1 MVTKKV
7 CIFGAH
13 GVGKRSLTSRFRDNT
28 EEERYRAAI
37 GVQISKKAVAVGDQN
52 VTMAIWDV
60 ADLDKFDAM
69 LMNYSRGMSG
79 YLLVADGTRPSTLE
93 RAREIYEQLCS
104 FEEPPESVEDTS
116 DAEPHVNKP
125 YVQFP
130 YRGVPFILLLN
141 KSDLIE
147 QWRIEKSNLE
157 MLANKGWPVQ
167 VVSAKENEGEE
178 EAFLS
183 LGRRILNHPA
193 AVATEP

>member
-37 GVQISKKAVAVGDQN
+37 GVQISKRAVPVGNQS
-52 VTMAIWDV
+52 VMMAIWDV
-60 ADLDKFDAM
+60 ADIDKFDAM

-104 FEEPPESVEDTS
+104 FEEPPPSTEQTQDGEPDTKKS
-116 DAEPHVNKP
+116 

-130 YRGVPFILLLN
+130 HRELPFILLLN
-141 KSDLIE
+141 KSDLVE

-157 MLANKGWPVQ
+157 MLANKGWPVL
-167 VVSAKENEGEE
+167 VVSAKENEGVD

-183 LGRRILNHPA
+183 LGRRILNHPS
-193 AVATEP
+193 AVAPEP

>member
-13 GVGKRSLTSRFRDNT
+13 GVGKRSLTCRFRDNT
-28 EEERYRAAI
+28 EAERFRATI
-37 GVQISKKAVAVGDQN
+37 GVQISKKEVVAGDQS
-52 VTMAIWDV
+52 VTMMVWGV
-60 ADLDKFDAM
+60 TDLDYRDAM

-93 RAREIYEQLCS
+93 RAREIYEQICS
-104 FEEPPESVEDTS
+104 FERQLPSVEEIS
-116 DAEPHVNKP
+116 DAESDAKKP

-130 YRGVPFILLLN
+130 YREVPFILLLN
-141 KSDLIE
+141 KSDLVE

-157 MLANKGWPVQ
+157 MLANKGWPVL
-167 VVSAKENEGEE
+167 VVSAKENEGVE

-183 LGRRILNHPA
+183 LGRRMMSQL
-193 AVATEP
+193 AVKSQQ

>member
-1 MVTKKV
+1 MVTRKV

-13 GVGKRSLTSRFRDNT
+13 GAGKRTLTSKLQDNR
-28 EEERYRAAI
+28 EAERYTATL
-37 GVQISKKAVAVGDQN
+37 GVQISKKEVVVGNQS
-52 VTMAIWDV
+52 VTMMVWSV
-60 ADLDKFDAM
+60 ADLDNFDAIM
-69 LMNYSRGMSG
+69 MNYSRGMSG

-104 FEEPPESVEDTS
+104 FEQPPPSAEQTQDGEP
-116 DAEPHVNKP
+116 DANKP

-130 YRGVPFILLLN
+130 YREVPFILLLN
-141 KSDLIE
+141 KSDLVE
-147 QWRIEKSNLE
+147 QWRIEKSNLG

-167 VVSAKENEGEE
+167 VVSAKENEGVE

-193 AVATEP
+193 PVAPGP

>member
-1 MVTKKV
+1 MVTKKL

-13 GVGKRSLTSRFRDNT
+13 GVGKRSLTSRLRGDT
-28 EEERYRAAI
+28 ETEGYRATI
-37 GVQISKKAVAVGDQN
+37 GVQISKKEVVVGDQS
-52 VTMAIWDV
+52 VTMTIWDV
-60 ADLDKFDAM
+60 ADLEHLNET

-104 FEEPPESVEDTS
+104 FEQPPPSVEEAQDGEPDTS
-116 DAEPHVNKP
+116 KP
-125 YVQFP
+125 YIQFP
-130 YRGVPFILLLN
+130 YREVPFILLLN
-141 KSDLIE
+141 KSDLVE

-167 VVSAKENEGEE
+167 VVSAKENEGVE

-183 LGRRILNHPA
+183 LGRRMLS
-193 AVATEP
+193 

>member
-104 FEEPPESVEDTS
+104 FEEPPQSVEDTS
-116 DAEPHVNKP
+116 HGEPHVNKP
-125 YVQFP
+125 YVRFP

-141 KSDLIE
+141 KSDLIG

-167 VVSAKENEGEE
+167 VVSAKENEGVE

>member
-13 GVGKRSLTSRFRDNT
+13 GVGKRILTSRFRDNT
-28 EEERYRAAI
+28 EAERYRASI
-37 GVQISKKAVAVGDQN
+37 GVQISKKEVVVGNQSA
-52 VTMAIWDV
+52 TMMVWSV
-60 ADLDKFDAM
+60 ADLDHFDAG

-104 FEEPPESVEDTS
+104 FEEPPQSVENTS
-116 DAEPHVNKP
+116 DAEPQVNKAC
-125 YVQFP
+125 VQFP
-130 YRGVPFILLLN
+130 YREVPFILLLN
-141 KSDLIE
+141 KSDLVE
-147 QWRIEKSNLE
+147 QWRFEKSNLE
-157 MLANKGWPVQ
+157 ILANKGWPVS
-167 VVSAKENEGEE
+167 VVSAKENEGVE

-193 AVATEP
+193 AVAPEP

>member
-1 MVTKKV
+1 MLEKKV

-28 EEERYRAAI
+28 AAERYRAAV
-37 GVQISKKAVAVGDQN
+37 GVQICKKVVVVGDQT

-60 ADLDKFDAM
+60 ADLGHFDAG

-93 RAREIYEQLCS
+93 RAREIYEQISS
-104 FEEPPESVEDTS
+104 FEEQPPSVEEIS
-116 DAEPHVNKP
+116 DAEPHANKP

-130 YRGVPFILLLN
+130 HREVPFILLLN
-141 KSDLIE
+141 KSDLVE
-147 QWRIEKSNLE
+147 QWRIERSNLE
-157 MLANKGWPVQ
+157 MLANKGWPVS
-167 VVSAKENEGEE
+167 VVSAKENEGVD

-193 AVATEP
+193 AVAPEP

>member
-1 MVTKKV
+1 M
-7 CIFGAH
+7 
-13 GVGKRSLTSRFRDNT
+13 GKRSLTSRFRDNT

-37 GVQISKKAVAVGDQN
+37 GVQICKKVVVVGDQS

-60 ADLDKFDAM
+60 ADLDNFDRG

-104 FEEPPESVEDTS
+104 FEEPPQSVEDTS
-116 DAEPHVNKP
+116 DAETHLNKP

-130 YRGVPFILLLN
+130 YREVPFILLLN
-141 KSDLIE
+141 KSDLVE

-157 MLANKGWPVQ
+157 MLANKGWPVS
-167 VVSAKENEGEE
+167 VVSAKENEGVE

-193 AVATEP
+193 AVAPEP

>member
-1 MVTKKV
+1 MMSKKV

-37 GVQISKKAVAVGDQN
+37 GVQISKKAVAVGDQS

-60 ADLDKFDAM
+60 ADLDNFDRG

-104 FEEPPESVEDTS
+104 FEEPPPSTEQTQDGEPDTKKS
-116 DAEPHVNKP
+116 

-130 YRGVPFILLLN
+130 HREVPFILLLN
-141 KSDLIE
+141 KSDLVE

-157 MLANKGWPVQ
+157 MLANKGWPVL
-167 VVSAKENEGEE
+167 VVSAKENEGVD

-183 LGRRILNHPA
+183 LGRRILNHPS
-193 AVATEP
+193 AVAPEP

>member
-13 GVGKRSLTSRFRDNT
+13 GVGKRSLTSKFRDNT
-28 EEERYRAAI
+28 EAERYRASI
-37 GVQISKKAVAVGDQN
+37 GVQISKKEVVVVGNQS
-52 VTMAIWDV
+52 VTMMVWSV
-60 ADLDKFDAM
+60 TDLDHFDAG

-93 RAREIYEQLCS
+93 RAREIYEQISS
-104 FEEPPESVEDTS
+104 FEEQPPSVEEIS
-116 DAEPHVNKP
+116 DAEPHANKP

-130 YRGVPFILLLN
+130 YREVPFILLLN
-141 KSDLIE
+141 KSDLVE

-157 MLANKGWPVQ
+157 MLANKGWPVS
-167 VVSAKENEGEE
+167 VVSAKENEGVD

-183 LGRRILNHPA
+183 LDRRMLNHPA
-193 AVATEP
+193 GGA

>member
-60 ADLDKFDAM
+60 ADLDQFDAM

-79 YLLVADGTRPSTLE
+79 YLLVADGTRPSTLG

-104 FEEPPESVEDTS
+104 FEEPPQSVEDTS
-116 DAEPHVNKP
+116 DTEPRVNKP

-130 YRGVPFILLLN
+130 YREVPFILLLN

-167 VVSAKENEGEE
+167 VVSAKENEGVE

-183 LGRRILNHPA
+183 LGRRILNQTA
-193 AVATEP
+193 AKSQQ